1 MAVLRNLMAAIA
13 VMLLYAGIAL
23 GQAPRLDG
31 IAHIAFRVA
40 DLQAARAFY
49 EKLGFEQAFVL
60 NNQAAST
67 EAFIKIDDRQFL
79 ELYARAKDSQPLGLM
94 HFCFESSN
102 LEALNRDYLARG
114 LQPTPVKKAGAGNL
128 LFTLRGPEDENIEFT
143 QYMPG
148 SKHFEDRGKHLG
160 AHRVSQRLIAGSLMM
175 RDTAAAQQF
184 YTGKLGFTTAG
195 HGKPILLL
203 LPDSS
208 QEAVELEPAQ
218 DSAKPHIVFLVA
230 KLNKTAEELRSRG
243 LAVHLSHSAVSVTGP
258 DGVIVIF
265 RVQYH

>member
-1 MAVLRNLMAAIA
+1 MRKVIAAIC
-13 VMLLYAGIAL
+13 VMLLCASLAL
-23 GQAPRLDG
+23 GQTPAMDG

-40 DLQAARAFY
+40 DLQGARQFY

-60 NNQAAST
+60 NSHAAST
-67 EAFIKIDDRQFL
+67 EAFIKINDRQFL
-79 ELYARAKDSQPLGLM
+79 ELYARVNDSQPLGLM

-102 LEALNRDYLARG
+102 LEAVNRDYLARG

-160 AHRVSQRLIAGSLMM
+160 LHRISQRLIAGSLMV
-175 RDTAAAQQF
+175 RDAAAARQF
-184 YTGKLGFTTAG
+184 YTGKLGFTTAR
-195 HGKPILLL
+195 HGKPIRLL
-203 LPDSS
+203 LPGRSH
-208 QEAVELEPAQ
+208 EAVELEPAE
-218 DSAKPHIVFLVA
+218 DSAKPHIVFLVSSLSKA
-230 KLNKTAEELRSRG
+230 AEELRSRG
-243 LAVHLSHSAVSVTGP
+243 LTVHPSHSAVSVTGP

-265 RVQYH
+265 RVRYP